1 MQLLIVVMQTKQI
14 HSTHS
19 AGITTF
25 RHDKKYLQYR
35 YHFVTGL
42 MCKQKPSSVFLLK
55 TEVTVANYLMKQI
68 L

>member
-14 HSTHS
+14 NSTHS

-25 RHDKKYLQYR
+25 RHDKKYLQCR
-35 YHFVTGL
+35 YHCVTGL
-42 MCKQKPSSVFLLK
+42 MCKQNLAQFFCWK